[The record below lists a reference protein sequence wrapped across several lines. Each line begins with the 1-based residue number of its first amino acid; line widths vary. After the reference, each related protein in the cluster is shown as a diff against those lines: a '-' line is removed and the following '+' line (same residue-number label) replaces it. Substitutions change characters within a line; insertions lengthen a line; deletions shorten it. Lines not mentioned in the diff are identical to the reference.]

1 MKKVDLVYPL
11 CVMIVGLMIFKP
23 ALAQNQILTDLNSL
37 TVQGEDRCSSYVRS
51 HYSYSQSVEP
61 KIVEAQGGMFSPYD
75 FTCFANLR
83 ESDIEHITATS
94 EAHDSGMC
102 GRPRSEKSAYASD
115 LLNLTLATPS
125 LNRNQKSAKD
135 AAEWVPEKNK
145 CWFAATIVQTKK
157 KYGLTVDQAEKT
169 ALLKLINDCISSSA
183 SFSMVIPQCGDQ
195 TTMPALTINDASA
208 NEGDALTFT
217 MTLDNAISGGFTV
230 TPSFT
235 DGTAL
240 KGTDYAENTQAINFT
255 GTANEMHTFLVS
267 TIEDTSVESDE
278 TFTVGLTIS
287 GTSESITAS
296 DTGTGTIVND
306 DVAPVVSV
314 TINNA
319 SASEGDPMTFTVTL
333 DNAVSGGLTVTPRFD
348 DGTALKGMDYT
359 ENTEELN
366 FKGTANETQT
376 FTVSTTEDALVEAD
390 ETFTV
395 GLIVDSETTD
405 PITATDT
412 GVGTIIDDDV
422 PSVTINNASANEG
435 NPMTF
440 TVILDTA
447 VSGGFTV
454 TPSFTGGTA
463 NKGVDYTENTQAISF
478 AGTANETHTFAVSTI
493 EDTSVEADETFT
505 VGLTVTRTTTSITS
519 TDTGTGT
526 IVDDDTAVMTINN
539 ASASEGDLMIFT
551 ITLDNAVSGGLTV
564 TPSFTD
570 GTAKKG
576 IDYIESIQAVSFTG
590 SANEAHT
597 FAVSTIEDT
606 AVEANETFTVGL
618 IVSGSSE
625 SITATDTGTG
635 SIIDDDVVPIP
646 SVTINNASASE
657 GDPMTFTVTLDNAV
671 TGGFTITPSFT
682 DGTAKKGDDYIENIQ
697 AISFTG
703 SANEAHTFAVS
714 TIEDTAVEANETFTV
729 GLIVSG
735 SSESITSTDTGIGTI
750 IDDDVAPVPSV
761 TINNASANEGD
772 PLIFTAT
779 LDNAVTGGFTITPS
793 FTDGTAKKGDDYIE
807 NIQAMT
813 FTGTTNESHTF
824 SVSTIEDTA
833 VEANETFTVG
843 LIASGTSES
852 IAATDTGI
860 GTIINDDVEIIPSL
874 VNIYDASA
882 REGDPLIFTITS
894 DNAVAGGF
902 TIIPSFTDGTA
913 QKGDDYIETTKAIT
927 FIGTAN
933 ETHTFSVSTIEDTA
947 VEANETFTVEIASSH
962 TGIVV
967 ARRDALGTIVNDD
980 SATVSISVT
989 PNPVAEGNSMTAKVR
1004 VSNSVFRQLTL
1015 PLIFTTKTAETAD
1028 YEPIASI
1035 TIPQNQIT
1043 GSATIATMIDE
1054 DLDDEIFTITLGT
1067 LPLNIIQ
1074 GDTTSIDVTILD
1086 QSMPTSVVSQMDH
1099 PKTIFALE
1107 QNYPN
1112 PFNPSTSIEFS
1123 LDEDQHV
1130 TLTVYN
1136 MLGQKVETLVDGVYS
1151 RGHHRVLFLA
1161 SGLSNSKYFYVLQS
1175 DHDIA
1180 MKVMTLMK

>member
-11 CVMIVGLMIFKP
+11 CVLITGLMIFKP

-37 TVQGEDRCSSYVRS
+37 TVQDEDRCSSYVRS
-51 HYSYSQSVEP
+51 QYSYSQSVEP

-75 FTCFANLR
+75 FTCFESLR

-102 GRPRSEKSAYASD
+102 GRPRSEKSAFASD

-145 CWFAATIVQTKK
+145 CWFAAAIVQTKK
-157 KYGLTVDQAEKT
+157 KYGLSVDQAEKT
-169 ALLKLINDCISSSA
+169 ALLKLINDCISTSSN
-183 SFSMVIPQCGDQ
+183 FSMVIPQCGGQ

-217 MTLDNAISGGFTV
+217 MILDNAISGGFTV

-240 KGTDYAENTQAINFT
+240 KGIDYTENTQAISFT
-255 GTANEMHTFLVS
+255 GRANETHTFAVS

-278 TFTVGLTIS
+278 IFTVGLTVS
-287 GTSESITAS
+287 GTNGSITAS
-296 DTGTGTIVND
+296 DTGIGTIVND

-319 SASEGDPMTFTVTL
+319 SASEGDPMTFTV
-333 DNAVSGGLTVTPRFD
+333 
-348 DGTALKGMDYT
+348 
-359 ENTEELN
+359 
-366 FKGTANETQT
+366 
-376 FTVSTTEDALVEAD
+376 
-390 ETFTV
+390 
-395 GLIVDSETTD
+395 
-405 PITATDT
+405 
-412 GVGTIIDDDV
+412 
-422 PSVTINNASANEG
+422 
-435 NPMTF
+435 
-440 TVILDTA
+440 ILDTA
-447 VSGGFTV
+447 VSGGFTL
-454 TPSFTGGTA
+454 TPSFTDGTA
-463 NKGVDYTENTQAISF
+463 NKGVDYIENTQVISF
-478 AGTANETHTFAVSTI
+478 TGTANETHTFAVSTI

-505 VGLTVTRTTTSITS
+505 VGLTVTRTTVSINAR
-519 TDTGTGT
+519 DTGTGT
-526 IVDDDTAVMTINN
+526 IVDDDVAP
-539 ASASEGDLMIFT
+539 AS
-551 ITLDNAVSGGLTV
+551 
-564 TPSFTD
+564 
-570 GTAKKG
+570 
-576 IDYIESIQAVSFTG
+576 
-590 SANEAHT
+590 
-597 FAVSTIEDT
+597 
-606 AVEANETFTVGL
+606 
-618 IVSGSSE
+618 
-625 SITATDTGTG
+625 
-635 SIIDDDVVPIP
+635 
-646 SVTINNASASE
+646 SVTINNASANE
-657 GDPMTFTVTLDNAV
+657 GDPLIFTVTLDNAV

-682 DGTAKKGDDYIENIQ
+682 DGTAKKGADYIENSQTI
-697 AISFTG
+697 IFTG
-703 SANEAHTFAVS
+703 ATNETHTFSVSTIEDTAVEADETFTVGLTVAGTSESITSTDTGIGTIIDDDVAPIPLVTINNASASEGEPIIFTITLGNAIIGGFTVMPIFTDGTAKKGADYIENSQTIIFTGTTNEAHTFTVS

-750 IDDDVAPVPSV
+750 IDDDVDIAPSV

-772 PLIFTAT
+772 PLIFTVT

-813 FTGTTNESHTF
+813 FTGTTNEAHTF
-824 SVSTIEDTA
+824 TVSTIEDTA

-860 GTIINDDVEIIPSL
+860 GTIIDDDVEIIPSL

-913 QKGDDYIETTKAIT
+913 QKEDDYIETTKAIT

-962 TGIVV
+962 TGFVI

-989 PNPVAEGNSMTAKVR
+989 PNPVVEGNSMTAKAR
-1004 VSNSVFRQLTL
+1004 LSSSVFKQLTL

-1028 YEPIASI
+1028 YEAIASI

-1054 DLDDEIFTITLGT
+1054 DLDDEIFTITLET
-1067 LPLNIIQ
+1067 LPLNIIL

-1086 QSMPTSVVSQMDH
+1086 QGMPTSVESHMDH
-1099 PKTIFALE
+1099 PKNTFALE

-1112 PFNPSTSIEFS
+1112 PFNPTTSIEFS

-1136 MLGQKVETLVDGVYS
+1136 MLGQKVETLVDGVQS

-1161 SGLSNSKYFYVLQS
+1161 SGLSNSKYLYVLQS
-1175 DHDIA
+1175 DHHFD